1 MVGGGAA
8 GGSSGLHPIPDGGPV
23 VERID
28 GGFMF
33 LEGPLWLAD
42 QGALLFTDVPAS
54 RIYRYVPGS
63 GFTLFRANSGGANG
77 LGRLPDGTLVTC
89 EHNTRRVSRTLS
101 DGGITTLVDR
111 FDGGRFNSP
120 NDIAVASD
128 GTVYFTDPP
137 YGLFGNGGTAE
148 LPFTGV
154 YRRRTDGGLQLLVS
168 NMPFANGLV
177 LSPDESTLYVAD
189 SENDFFRIYRL
200 LDDGGLSTPTQVSTT
215 EGGGGGG
222 DGLGMDDDG
231 NLYVS
236 TVFAPGGGGAVKI
249 YRPDGGYLGRIPVP
263 QNTANVSF
271 GGPDRRTL
279 FITAGSALYQVRL
292 QVPGKP

>member
-1 MVGGGAA
+1 M
-8 GGSSGLHPIPDGGPV
+8 
-23 VERID
+23 
-28 GGFMF
+28 
-33 LEGPLWLAD
+33 AD

-63 GFTLFRANSGGANG
+63 GFSLFRANSGGANG

-89 EHNTRRVSRTLS
+89 EHNTRRVSRTLA
-101 DGGITTLVDR
+101 DGGVITVVDR

-128 GTVYFTDPP
+128 GTMYFTDPP
-137 YGLFGNGGTAE
+137 YGLFGNGGAAE

-154 YRRRTDGGLQLLVS
+154 YRRPPDGGLQLLVS
-168 NMPFANGLV
+168 NMPFANGVV

-189 SENDFFRIYRL
+189 SENNFFRIYRL
-200 LDDGGLSTPTQVSTT
+200 LSDGGISAPTQVSTALSSS
-215 EGGGGGG
+215 GGGVGG

-236 TVFAPGGGGAVKI
+236 TIMAPGGGGAVKI

-263 QNTANVSF
+263 EYVSNVSF

-279 FITAGSALYQVRL
+279 FITAFTPASTSSTSSLYQVQL